1 MKPGDILRN
10 KFGKRDIRALK
21 LGAIGVVVVLAVVVG
36 SKWLDHWSQVRT
48 DLKQKKQIMK
58 KVNLPQH
65 KREGLWSIVP
75 VFEMP
80 VEIQEQKHLFREK
93 LFEQLSKA
101 GIKSGP
107 LQYRKTSRLRKKTG
121 PKSVRLE
128 CRKAKCKFGQSL
140 KLLAT
145 LKENPYLAGIEEFK
159 ISCDPKKRQEFEM
172 DLVVTTYIK

>member
-1 MKPGDILRN
+1 MKPGDVLRN
-10 KFGKRDIRALK
+10 KFSQSDIRALK
-21 LGAIGVVVVLAVVVG
+21 LGAIGVVAVLAFVFG
-36 SKWLDHWSQVRT
+36 SKGLDNWSQVRT
-48 DLKQKKQIMK
+48 DLKQKKLVMK
-58 KVNLPQH
+58 KVNVPKH

-93 LFEQLSKA
+93 VFEQLSKA

-107 LQYRKTSRLRKKTG
+107 LQYQKTSRLRKKTG
-121 PKSVRLE
+121 QKSARLE
-128 CRKAKCKFGQSL
+128 CRKAKCKFGQTL
-140 KLLAT
+140 NLLAT